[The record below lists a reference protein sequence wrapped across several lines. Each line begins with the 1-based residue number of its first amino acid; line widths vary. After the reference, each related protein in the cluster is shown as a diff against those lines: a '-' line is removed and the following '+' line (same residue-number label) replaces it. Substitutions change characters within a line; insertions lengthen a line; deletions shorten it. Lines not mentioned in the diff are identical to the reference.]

1 MNNFK
6 TIGAALALGWATVM
20 ALPATAANEPV
31 GARLNRDR
39 PEPDVAKALREA
51 IAKRKAATGTQATKT
66 AAPAPESSTSTTVAT
81 VTWRMGEQES
91 LAASREMALQK
102 ARLVASEKAGS
113 IVQTVSTLDGAQ
125 LKETVK
131 VITLGAMRLLRVE
144 ERLGVDAAGGPI
156 LTLTAEFEFDHQE
169 VKRRAELLATDV
181 DRAKRLQD
189 VIRRNQELELALAQK
204 QSPRDERTLPPSA
217 LRSDA
222 VLTQISSVR
231 QRARGVFVRSDLEEM
246 AAASTAIA
254 EEAAGQVQ
262 SEVLDVIFNGT
273 YSADLVGAERR
284 GADLFAMVRI
294 KADYDHKRVSAQLT
308 TWHGASPMEKQAP
321 VNGGFATLL
330 SQRHVLTGKF
340 EPLRADAMWNQL
352 EKSSIWLVATLGTE
366 RLSVPIVRSF
376 RGSSWGDVGYCDWY
390 YYDRKEKPTEVCI
403 LRPSPRDS
411 GTVKLLGVK
420 DQTNPAAIRATGLPK
435 DAPLAIQLELVMQ
448 LPDGSVRRRVI
459 Q

>member
-6 TIGAALALGWATVM
+6 TMGAALVLGWATGM

-51 IAKRKAATGTQATKT
+51 MAKRKAATGTQSTKT
-66 AAPAPESSTSTTVAT
+66 AAPAPDSSTSTTAAT

-102 ARLVASEKAGS
+102 ARLMASEKAGS
-113 IVQTVSTLDGAQ
+113 IVQTVSTLDGDQ

-131 VITLGAMRLLRVE
+131 VITLGAMRLLRME

-189 VIRRNQELELALAQK
+189 VIRRNQELELALTQK

-246 AAASTAIA
+246 AAASTAVA
-254 EEAAGQVQ
+254 EAAAGQVQ
-262 SEVLDVIFNGT
+262 SEVLDVIFNGS
-273 YSADLVGAERR
+273 YSAVLVSAERR

-294 KADYDHKRVSAQLT
+294 KADYDYKRMRAQLS
-308 TWHGASPMEKQAP
+308 TWHSDAFSGEQRA
-321 VNGGFATLL
+321 VDGGFATLL
-330 SQRHVLTGKF
+330 SQRRVLTGRF
-340 EPLRADAMWNQL
+340 EPLRAEAMWNQL
-352 EKSSIWLVATLGTE
+352 EKSSIWLFATLGTE
-366 RLSVPIVRSF
+366 QLSVPIVRSF

-390 YYDRKEKPTEVCI
+390 YYDRKEKPAEVCI

-420 DQTNPAAIRATGLPK
+420 DQTNPAAIRATDLPK